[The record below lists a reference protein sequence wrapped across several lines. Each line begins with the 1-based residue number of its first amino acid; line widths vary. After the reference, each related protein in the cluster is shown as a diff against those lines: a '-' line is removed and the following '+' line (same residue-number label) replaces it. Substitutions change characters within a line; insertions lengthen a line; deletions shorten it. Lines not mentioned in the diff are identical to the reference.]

1 MNKRVMTMKVIVV
14 GCGKVGYALA
24 EALCSENH
32 DVTVIDN
39 NEEKIERISNTLDV
53 ASVKGNGASY
63 RVLQDAGVED
73 CDVLIAAT
81 SQDEVNMLCCLIAR
95 KAAQC
100 KTIARVR
107 DPNYYSEIGFIQEEL
122 GLSMAINPELSAAS
136 ECYHLVRAPFA
147 TELDSFAKD
156 KVEMITFTL
165 PSTSPWVGQKLMNL
179 KRSSSYLLAIVVR
192 NHKAMIPNGNT
203 ELEKGDR
210 ISLVVDKTYI
220 RDALT
225 TVGLNYKP
233 IKNVIIAAGGNVG
246 YYLAQRLCEKRIQVT
261 IIEPNRERC
270 EELTHLLPKAVIV
283 HGNPCE
289 ERVLLEEGLDQTDA
303 FCALMGSDSENIM
316 MSLFVS
322 KFSNAK
328 IITRINKISTSV
340 IEDLP
345 LGAIVCPKDLTA
357 EHIFRYVRAMDSS
370 KRSSSMETV
379 YRLAG
384 DQVEA
389 LAFNVRS
396 ESAITNRPLMNLSI
410 RSGVLVCAII
420 RNNHVIIPS
429 GRDSILPG
437 DDVVIVSTTHGIYD
451 LPDILK

>member
-1 MNKRVMTMKVIVV
+1 MKVIVV
-14 GCGKVGYALA
+14 GCGKVGYTLA

-39 NEEKIERISNTLDV
+39 NEEKIERISNSLDV
-53 ASVKGNGASY
+53 VGIKGNGASY
-63 RVLQDAGVED
+63 HVLQEAGVEE

-81 SQDEVNMLCCLIAR
+81 SQDEINMLCCLIAK

-107 DPNYYSEIGFIQEEL
+107 DPDYYSEIGFIQEEL

-136 ECYHLVRAPFA
+136 ECFHLVRAPFA
-147 TELDSFAKD
+147 MELDSFAKD

-165 PSTSPWVGQKLMNL
+165 PAGSPWVGQKLMDL
-179 KRSSSYLLAIVVR
+179 KRSSSFLLAIVVR

-203 ELEKGDR
+203 KLEQGDR
-210 ISLVVDKTYI
+210 ISLVVDKAYI

-225 TVGLNYKP
+225 TVGIEYKP
-233 IKNVIIAAGGNVG
+233 IRNVVIAAGGNVG
-246 YYLAQRLCEKRIQVT
+246 YYLAKRLCEKRIQVT

-270 EELTHLLPKAVIV
+270 EELSHLLPRADII
-283 HGNPCE
+283 HGNPCNE
-289 ERVLLEEGLDQTDA
+289 TVLLEEGLEQADA

-316 MSLFVS
+316 MSLFVG

-328 IITRINKISTSV
+328 IITRINKISVNGV

-345 LGAIVCPKDLTA
+345 LGAIVSPKELTS
-357 EHIFRYVRAMDSS
+357 EHILRYVRAMDSS

-389 LAFNVRS
+389 MAFKVKTAS
-396 ESAITNRPLMNLSI
+396 FVTDRPLMNLSI
-410 RSGVLVCAII
+410 RPGILVGAII
-420 RNNHVIIPS
+420 RGEQVIIPS
-429 GRDSILPG
+429 GRDRILPG
-437 DDVVIVSTTHGIYD
+437 DDVVVVSTIHGIRD